1 MHTDV
6 ISLVYDSM
14 RRHSSPRLSSG
25 AGSGDKAEKDNLVIE
40 AWNEKL
46 IFGLLIRCVQR
57 GADMLHESDL
67 KLSGPIS
74 SEICLMINLNL

>member
-14 RRHSSPRLSSG
+14 RRHSSPRLS
-25 AGSGDKAEKDNLVIE
+25 SGDKAEKDNLVIE

-46 IFGLLIRCVQR
+46 IFGLLIRYVQR
-57 GADMLHESDL
+57 GANMLHESDL
-67 KLSGPIS
+67 KLSGPKG
-74 SEICLMINLNL
+74 CC